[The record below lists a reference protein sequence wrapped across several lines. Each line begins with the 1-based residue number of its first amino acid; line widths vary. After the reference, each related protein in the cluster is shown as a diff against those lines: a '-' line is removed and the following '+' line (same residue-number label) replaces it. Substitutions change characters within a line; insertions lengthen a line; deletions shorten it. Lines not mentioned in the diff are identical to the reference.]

1 MSLTQSTLA
10 AIQKAGSAAFVADTK
25 LKHAVKEYAGRVNK
39 SMLENPFHLGNDTL
53 FQNWKIVAR
62 LSQTLSL
69 IEEELRKAY
78 QSASGLIDDDQSN
91 LMQVPALAAP
101 TLAAGGR
108 AIAQADMAPTD
119 VVAKPKRNIRSR
131 RTSARKAGQSKTR
144 VAGVPGERLG
154 LKGNPA
160 KLMEYLERELSVSE
174 FTSIHQTSV
183 ANKIGIPIGSIGAAL
198 KKLVELGRVVADQE
212 GKVKLAISPAALAQ

>member
-10 AIQKAGSAAFVADTK
+10 ALQKAGSAAFVADAK

-39 SMLENPFHLGNDTL
+39 SMLENPYHLGNDSL
-53 FQNWKIVAR
+53 FNNWKICAR

-78 QSASGLIDDDQSN
+78 QSASDLIDDDQSN
-91 LMQVPALAAP
+91 LIQVPALAAP
-101 TLAAGGR
+101 TLAAGDR
-108 AIAQADMAPTD
+108 SIAQADIAPTD

-131 RTSARKAGQSKTR
+131 RTSARKARQSNAR
-144 VAGVPGERLG
+144 VAGVPGELLG

-160 KLMEYLERELSVSE
+160 KLIEYLERELSASE
-174 FTSIHQTSV
+174 FTTVHQTSV
-183 ANKIGIPIGSIGAAL
+183 ANKIGIPVGSIGAAF
-198 KKLVELGRVVADQE
+198 KKLVEVGRVVAGPE
-212 GKVKLAISPAALAQ
+212 GKFKLAILPSAQAE